1 MWDRLRLWPV
11 DANTRAVFSSV
22 QTKGSWPGHFLCM
35 TEPSSHHSL
44 THWWI
49 AFGDGASC
57 WCSSHQNP
65 RWVSV
70 MDPVQINNSTTHIL
84 WLLNTSCRLTSKVTT
99 SVQTR
104 VRNDNLA
111 EKRII
116 TILKF
121 FTISAASCISLF
133 MFPLESPVREH
144 PPYSLT
150 GYPWT
155 GILHH
160 QSYWSIN

>member
-1 MWDRLRLWPV
+1 MLMWDRLRLWPV

-121 FTISAASCISLF
+121 FTISATTCILATCWGGTLSWF
-133 MFPLESPVREH
+133 GMPRV
-144 PPYSLT
+144 T
-150 GYPWT
+150 GFL
-155 GILHH
+155 GH
-160 QSYWSIN
+160 